1 MNRLGADK
9 IKNLVD
15 PKNVYVGFFETFLI
29 RPFLHRYADF
39 RGSDSGR
46 TCAFSLL
53 AWLILTL
60 GLVGALTGLV
70 GLLGPEVGFTALY
83 VVGALWL
90 AFSIV
95 PVLALIVRA
104 GNHPLPGK
112 RIFNPEP
119 GMLPIDWI
127 LTGISV
133 MFFVCGILMMSTTL
147 HSEVLDPNAGYI
159 PEMEETKF
167 VDEEIVEEP
176 IFTYQNP
183 ETTDTAFEDTL
194 DLGDNSDA
202 VDLDESFDPTI
213 QTIPTDM
220 PEMADSIR

>member
-1 MNRLGADK
+1 M
-9 IKNLVD
+9 
-15 PKNVYVGFFETFLI
+15 
-29 RPFLHRYADF
+29 
-39 RGSDSGR
+39 
-46 TCAFSLL
+46 
-53 AWLILTL
+53 
-60 GLVGALTGLV
+60 
-70 GLLGPEVGFTALY
+70 
-83 VVGALWL
+83 
-90 AFSIV
+90 
-95 PVLALIVRA
+95 
-104 GNHPLPGK
+104 
-112 RIFNPEP
+112 
-119 GMLPIDWI
+119 ML
-127 LTGISV
+127 
-133 MFFVCGILMMSTTL
+133 TTL